1 MNYPKIQRRPE
12 VLELLQISRSTLYKK
27 IEQGLWPKPITL
39 GLRAVAWLSTEN
51 EQILAAMIAGQSA
64 DEIKLLVQSIEDD
77 RKQMNKFYCNKK
89 PA

>member
-51 EQILAAMIAGQSA
+51 EQILAAMIAGQPA
-64 DEIKLLVQSIEDD
+64 DEIKLLVQSLEDN
-77 RKQMNKFYCNKK
+77 RKQLNKFYDNKK

>member
-51 EQILAAMIAGQSA
+51 EQVLAAMIAGQPA
-64 DEIKLLVQSIEDD
+64 NDIKQLVQSLEDN
-77 RKQMNKFYCNKK
+77 RKQMNEFYCNKK